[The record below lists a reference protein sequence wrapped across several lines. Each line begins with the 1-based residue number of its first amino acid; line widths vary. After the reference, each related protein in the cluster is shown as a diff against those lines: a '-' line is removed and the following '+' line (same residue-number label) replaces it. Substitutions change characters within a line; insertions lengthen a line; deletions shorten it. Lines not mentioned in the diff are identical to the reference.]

1 MTIVHAGK
9 CRSLIEIEQTLTKI
23 DEDTAKDKNFV
34 FSLESLKSRHGPM
47 HDASR
52 LQMLVTLARRRLE
65 SDFLDIHPN
74 ASEEAAIESVCGY
87 APGIAAV
94 RIAKGIRLGEITIN
108 RRDTLKAAAEKMQ
121 ATDAEKFEKVIRGRT
136 LDLICVSGSKVQ
148 YLRPLFSAHGIVK
161 EHAEMSETMHTLARI
176 INQQSQERVPESLL
190 SSLGLFSTELI
201 KNTQEHAIS
210 DHTGK
215 PYLAHVEGMIFGW
228 TRLNEKLFFEDFSG
242 NTKLKKYW
250 NDESYTTE
258 SGVSSLRFFEVSYF
272 DSGPGLVSRFTGRPI
287 GEMSLEEERAF
298 LMKCLKHKTTSKP
311 QDAAGEGLPSVLR
324 ELKKVGGLIRIRSGR
339 LSIFNAFSTENTQS
353 ELFDFEDWS
362 STPLAAAEGAVIS
375 ILVPLRAE

>member
-1 MTIVHAGK
+1 MTILHAGK

-23 DEDTAKDKNFV
+23 DGDTAKDKNFL

-87 APGIAAV
+87 APGIAAA
-94 RIAKGIRLGEITIN
+94 RIAKGIRLGKITIN

-242 NTKLKKYW
+242 NTKLTKYW
-250 NDESYTTE
+250 DEESYTTE

-272 DSGPGLVSRFTGRPI
+272 DSGPGLVSRFTGRPV

-311 QDAAGEGLPSVLR
+311 QDAAGEGLPSVLS

>member
-1 MTIVHAGK
+1 MATVNPGK
-9 CRSLIEIEQTLTKI
+9 CRSLIEIEQALTKI
-23 DEDTAKDKNFV
+23 VADTAKDENFV
-34 FSLESLKSRHGPM
+34 FSLDSLKGRHGPM

-52 LQMLVTLARRRLE
+52 LQMLVTLARQRLE
-65 SDFLDIHPN
+65 SGFLDIHPN
-74 ASEEAAIESVCGY
+74 ASQEAAIESVCGY
-87 APGIAAV
+87 APGIAAA

-148 YLRPLFSAHGIVK
+148 YLRPLFSARGIVK
-161 EHAEMSETMHTLARI
+161 EHAEMSKTMSRLARI
-176 INQQSQERVPESLL
+176 INQQSQEKVPESLL

-201 KNTQEHAIS
+201 KNTQEHAVS

-215 PYLAHVEGMIFGW
+215 PYLAHVEGMMFGW
-228 TRLNEKLFFEDFSG
+228 TRLNEKLFYEDFSG
-242 NTKLKKYW
+242 NAKLKKYW
-250 NDESYTTE
+250 DDESETTE

-272 DSGPGLVSRFTGRPI
+272 DSGPGFVGRFTGCPVT
-287 GEMSLEEERAF
+287 EMSLEEERAL

-311 QDAAGEGLPSVLR
+311 QNAAGEGLPSVLS

-339 LSIFNAFSTENTQS
+339 LSIFNAFSVKNTQQN
-353 ELFDFEDWS
+353 LFDFEDWCN
-362 STPLAAAEGAVIS
+362 TPLAPVEGAVVS